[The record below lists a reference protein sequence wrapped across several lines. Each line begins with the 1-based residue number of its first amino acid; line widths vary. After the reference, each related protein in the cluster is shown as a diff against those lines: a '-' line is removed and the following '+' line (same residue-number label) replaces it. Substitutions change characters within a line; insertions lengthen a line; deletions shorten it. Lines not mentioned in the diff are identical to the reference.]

1 MRSFIIIA
9 LFALALAHPP
19 RLVEIAKEVN
29 AMHTTWVADETI
41 PTRDFTEFIGA
52 LKGGNIPVKK
62 PVLRGDLPKEFD
74 AAANWPQ
81 CPSIKE
87 IRDQSV
93 CGSCW
98 AVGAAAAATDR
109 WCIATEGKV
118 QDRLSSLDILSCCE
132 YCGKGCQGGYPIEAW
147 NSFVDEGVSTGGAYG
162 SQDWCDTYPFPKC
175 EHHGLRDFYPECG
188 EFQPTPE
195 SPRKCQEGY
204 PVEYAKDK
212 HFFKEVFVVL
222 NGVDA
227 IKAELMETGPL
238 EAVFDVYEDFLTYKS
253 GIYQHVS
260 GERLGGHA
268 AKLVGWGVENGV
280 EYWKLANSWN
290 ENWGENGY
298 FRIVLGKDECHV
310 EDMCLGGFPKL

>member
-1 MRSFIIIA
+1 
-9 LFALALAHPP
+9 
-19 RLVEIAKEVN
+19 
-29 AMHTTWVADETI
+29 MHTTWVADETI

-62 PVLRGDLPKEFD
+62 PMLRGDLPKEFD

-147 NSFVDEGVSTGGAYG
+147 NSFVDKGVSTGGAYG
-162 SQDWCDTYPFPKC
+162 SQDWCDAYPNA
-175 EHHGLRDFYPECG
+175 
-188 EFQPTPE
+188 PE
-195 SPRKCQEGY
+195 SARRGT
-204 PVEYAKDK
+204 
-212 HFFKEVFVVL
+212 L
-222 NGVDA
+222 WSTRRTSTSSRRSS
-227 IKAELMETGPL
+227 L
-238 EAVFDVYEDFLTYKS
+238 FLTALMPL
-253 GIYQHVS
+253 
-260 GERLGGHA
+260 RL
-268 AKLVGWGVENGV
+268 N
-280 EYWKLANSWN
+280 
-290 ENWGENGY
+290 
-298 FRIVLGKDECHV
+298 
-310 EDMCLGGFPKL
+310 